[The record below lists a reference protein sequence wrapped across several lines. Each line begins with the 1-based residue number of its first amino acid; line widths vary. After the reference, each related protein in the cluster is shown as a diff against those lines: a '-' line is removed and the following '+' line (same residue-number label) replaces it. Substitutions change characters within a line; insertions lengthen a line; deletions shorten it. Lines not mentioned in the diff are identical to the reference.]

1 MSTYRNDYREFQ
13 RESLWTLPRVLGLLF
28 AAIVGF
34 SVLGVVS
41 GIVTLPGAII
51 TKTLN
56 PDNVIHNYEW
66 FHDTN
71 TAVQA
76 RVAQIKQQKTF
87 LSDPTNSD
95 AEKSKLRIELGA
107 QQQSCRELVAK
118 YNANATKTNRSI
130 FMGQTAP
137 TSLDPLDCE

>member
-1 MSTYRNDYREFQ
+1 MSTYRNEYREFQ
-13 RESLWTLPRVLGLLF
+13 RESLWTLPRVLGLLL
-28 AAIVGF
+28 AAVVGF

-71 TAVQA
+71 NAVQA
-76 RVAQIKQQKTF
+76 RVAQIKQQKQWLADTT
-87 LSDPTNSD
+87 DV
-95 AEKSKLRIELGA
+95 AEKNKLRIELGA
-107 QQQSCRELVAK
+107 QQQSCRDLTAK
-118 YNANATKTNRSI
+118 YNANATKSNRSI
-130 FMGQTAP
+130 FMGRDAP
-137 TSLDPLDCE
+137 LGLDAGACE